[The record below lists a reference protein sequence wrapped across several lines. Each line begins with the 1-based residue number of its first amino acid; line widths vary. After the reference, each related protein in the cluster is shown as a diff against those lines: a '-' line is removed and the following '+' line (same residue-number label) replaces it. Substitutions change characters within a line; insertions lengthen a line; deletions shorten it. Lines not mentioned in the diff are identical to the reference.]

1 MIYDV
6 NITELK
12 RVFFAAYFDWLY
24 SYDTVKIYRQ
34 LKKKKKKKRQKKKT
48 YALPYRMP
56 LT

>member
-34 LKKKKKKKRQKKKT
+34 LKKKKKKDICPSLSHAFDLK
-48 YALPYRMP
+48 
-56 LT
+56 